1 METTKNNLPPNVK
14 QFFYNL
20 SEYLDTQ
27 MLYFGS
33 VQRSDYVPG
42 KSDID
47 VDIFTDNENSII
59 GKMQH
64 FLGVSKKE
72 FKSIVWIINDKPVY
86 GYKIKYSKPDEKLE
100 AEFSIYNE
108 KFKDTVIKEHT
119 RKFILPIYVTILLYI
134 LKFFYYTIPLLSTK
148 NYGRCKRFILSRCIG
163 EDYDKFMVL
172 DSF

>member
-14 QFFYNL
+14 KFFYNL
-20 SEYLDTQ
+20 SEYLDTK

-64 FLGVSKKE
+64 FLGVSKKD
-72 FKSIVWIINDKPVY
+72 FGVIAQALINVPSGFNV
-86 GYKIKYSKPDEKLE
+86 
-100 AEFSIYNE
+100 N
-108 KFKDTVIKEHT
+108 
-119 RKFILPIYVTILLYI
+119 R
-134 LKFFYYTIPLLSTK
+134 
-148 NYGRCKRFILSRCIG
+148 RFRH
-163 EDYDKFMVL
+163 
-172 DSF
+172 